1 MEIVLQG
8 ILFVLSEGCSW
19 RAIDRPGASW
29 NSVYQYYRRW
39 CRSGLWMELLQRVQG
54 EPVGTLRFLD
64 STHVKVHA
72 HGANPAGGQEG
83 QDMGRTKGGLNTKIH
98 ALVDNQGRPASLILG
113 SGEAADVKVAPLLL
127 SGVMAGFVVAD
138 KAYDTDS
145 FRALLDQLGVIPCIP
160 PKENRKTRLHYA
172 KATYRK
178 RHRVENFFQKLKSYR
193 RVATRYDKLAQTYF
207 GFVLFASALI
217 ELTR

>member
-1 MEIVLQG
+1 
-8 ILFVLSEGCSW
+8 
-19 RAIDRPGASW
+19 
-29 NSVYQYYRRW
+29 
-39 CRSGLWMELLQRVQG
+39 MELLQCVQA
-54 EPVGTLRFLD
+54 EPVGMLRFLD

-98 ALVDNQGRPASLILG
+98 ALVDNRGRPASLILG

-127 SGVMAGFVVAD
+127 AGVTAGFVVAD

-160 PKENRKTRLHYA
+160 PKTTRNVRLHYA
-172 KATYRK
+172 TATYRK

-217 ELTR
+217 ELAR